1 MPTNMRATPTTTPR
15 YALME
20 EQLLKETWTP
30 YTWSFANSKCGGG
43 MWVPRSSFHFNPYL
57 AFELLLVPAS
67 CSIYKIQKKMR
78 GVAMVTILSSHQQNT
93 MVSTL
98 SVLLLTLNKALLG
111 GRPRITM
118 FVLLLISHW
127 IKLNYASCFLLRIPK
142 NFSCTSSAC
151 RQPASGNER
160 VIHSWF
166 GHALACPRI

>member
-1 MPTNMRATPTTTPR
+1 
-15 YALME
+15 
-20 EQLLKETWTP
+20 
-30 YTWSFANSKCGGG
+30 
-43 MWVPRSSFHFNPYL
+43 
-57 AFELLLVPAS
+57 
-67 CSIYKIQKKMR
+67 
-78 GVAMVTILSSHQQNT
+78 

-142 NFSCTSSAC
+142 NFSCTSAAC

-166 GHALACPRI
+166 GHALACPRIQACLVAARTVLTSYNRDTEFEVLIALFQISFVSTFQNGSKLEYIYLLCFIIYDVWITSLVVNSIHI